1 MSSTRSRPWGVGT
14 STMKLT
20 RGWWLMYAGCKSSN
34 ASSTVRIT
42 CSIAILCE
50 GSEVRAGAMRRKK
63 SYSISSSTVQ
73 NRAKGVTSNSC
84 GAARPY
90 LGPRTALECRS
101 AWRLNIWIS
110 RNKSIARRAKV
121 VKFQITYSNLQRRVT
136 WQRQSAKLQ
145 FSPSLTQSLSQFR
158 TVDSTTHRLTA
169 TKWMI
174 LYHHSSPCRSQL
186 SQHHPTAKRRRQSLW
201 SMMKL
206 LTK

>member
-1 MSSTRSRPWGVGT
+1 
-14 STMKLT
+14 MKLT
-20 RGWWLMYAGCKSSN
+20 RGWWLIHAGYNSSN

-73 NRAKGVTSNSC
+73 NRAKSVTSSC

-90 LGPRTALECRS
+90 PGPRKALECRS
-101 AWRLNIWIS
+101 AWRFDIWIS
-110 RNKSIARRAKV
+110 RNRSIARRVRV

-136 WQRQSAKLQ
+136 WHRSSAKRQ
-145 FSPSLTQSLSQFR
+145 FSPSLTQSLSQYR
-158 TVDSTTHRLTA
+158 TVGSTTHRLIA

-186 SQHHPTAKRRRQSLW
+186 SQHHPTAKG
-201 SMMKL
+201 
-206 LTK
+206 